1 MDYLLWKLGVV
12 LFALA
17 LYGIAC
23 KIVLWME
30 DRGK

>member
-1 MDYLLWKLGVV
+1 MDYLLWKFGVV

-23 KIVLWME
+23 KVILWME
-30 DRGK
+30 ERD